1 VILLDRLGTLHATAS
16 GNRVSLTGES
26 DLASRTEFDEAL
38 RSLAGLPAAT
48 LVLDITDLSFF
59 DAHSAGAVV
68 RLAAGLTAPRRL
80 EVHCRSTQRRLLHLL
95 GGRSLKQL
103 SIITMRL

>member
-1 VILLDRLGTLHATAS
+1 MS

-26 DLASRTEFDEAL
+26 DLASRTEFDAAL
-38 RSLAGLPAAT
+38 VSLASLPATT

-68 RLAAGLTAPRRL
+68 RLAAGLTSPQRL
-80 EVHCRSTQRRLLHLL
+80 EVQCRSTQRRLLHLL